1 MGLFSVLYLILL
13 PVVSLPAAI
22 LVVSKC
28 ESNFVLLDTLWGPK
42 NGDQTPAFA
51 AA

>member
-13 PVVSLPAAI
+13 PVVCLPVAI

-28 ESNFVLLDTLWGPK
+28 ESDFVLLGTLSVR
-42 NGDQTPAFA
+42 A
-51 AA
+51 